1 MFQRFTVV
9 MEYQQKPVL
18 PPPFIGFCHCY
29 SLLKYFIRKA
39 KGLQEVRDNGL
50 KLFLEKD
57 DLERLYD
64 FEEECVEGYFH
75 EQNSILMQST
85 DERIK
90 NTDERVENMYQ
101 KIDDI
106 NQKEN
111 LQSVSVQNM
120 EFRLRKMEESTEQIL
135 SHLAVIHRFMST
147 HINQDIQGSMANISF
162 PVVDHRLRTMSE
174 NDTGALLPVPRE
186 PRKRFMRSLTEVRPD
201 AYIFDDALHGSHFEV
216 RTVIEENHPTKTAEE
231 NINELSINVRSR
243 KLSVQ
248 SEEPE
253 YISSPLHPPLGPTIN
268 TPIPSPPEQITPIP
282 NSDTMSRRPPTLSI
296 RQETKESNSTE
307 SKDTLTPL
315 ETCEERTLVGDQMN
329 EDNVDAYEGLRQ
341 RSGAR
346 RRNSIVGG
354 RRNSESQSNYD
365 INRSQNSLNILS
377 GAPPSMTKRQFSLTQ
392 SEPDTDG
399 PIPPAQAKPAA
410 RKTGRNLLL
419 QIHAEYTSITD
430 ELESMIASPTNS
442 LLDEKPKN
450 INELSNP
457 EFAAMIETRH
467 LKECEDN
474 DYMMLE
480 RLLETRNSVDE
491 SDENVEGFASE
502 FTNHRRMLRRETA
515 IELPVTPSKSHIISM
530 PPDDVNKERNPD
542 YQNRPTISRNVSS
555 EITKL
560 SPLSNQN
567 SPRNSQYLPNA
578 SYLNPEEHPRLYKKS
593 SESLQKNSSSDTEY
607 SLQPYRVM
615 MKQNSNDTNSSIN
628 IDNSSFT
635 NDLPIDAESI
645 LNATVIENM
654 AEDRGSTKRAA
665 TVGSTDVRQGFLRK
679 QFSIDQGK
687 KIDTSR
693 PLSENLEIRMSGVKA
708 LDALTIP
715 PPPPSALPVGLQ
727 PPKGKSNSRLQ
738 TTMLQE
744 SSSISTEDPRETRK
758 LIPGI
763 STHAVQDEIAKLS
776 SNIKSSTDVPNPG
789 DEPFNETM
797 C

>member
-147 HINQDIQGSMANISF
+147 HINQNIQGSMANISF

-201 AYIFDDALHGSHFEV
+201 AYIFDEGSHFEV
-216 RTVIEENHPTKTAEE
+216 RTVIEENEVSKTAEE
-231 NINELSINVRSR
+231 NLNELGIHFRCR

-253 YISSPLHPPLGPTIN
+253 FINSPIHTPLGPSIN
-268 TPIPSPPEQITPIP
+268 TPIPSPPEQIISIP
-282 NSDTMSRRPPTLSI
+282 NPDSMARRPPTLSI
-296 RQETKESNSTE
+296 RQETKETNSTE

-329 EDNVDAYEGLRQ
+329 DDNVDASYEGLRQ
-341 RSGAR
+341 RSTAR

-377 GAPPSMTKRQFSLTQ
+377 GVPVSMTKRQFSLTQ

-442 LLDEKPKN
+442 LDEKPKN

-480 RLLETRNSVDE
+480 RLLETRNSIDE

-515 IELPVTPSKSHIISM
+515 IELPITPSKSHIISM
-530 PPDDVNKERNPD
+530 PSDDVNKEKNTD
-542 YQNRPTISRNVSS
+542 YQNRPTVSRNVSS

-567 SPRNSQYLPNA
+567 SPRNSRYLPNA
-578 SYLNPEEHPRLYKKS
+578 SYLNPEEHQRLYKKS
-593 SESLQKNSSSDTEY
+593 CESLQKNSSSDTEY
-607 SLQPYRVM
+607 SLQPYKVM

-645 LNATVIENM
+645 LNTTVIENT
-654 AEDRGSTKRAA
+654 AEDRALTKKSA
-665 TVGSTDVRQGFLRK
+665 TVGTSDVRQGYLRK
-679 QFSIDQGK
+679 QFSIDHGK
-687 KIDTSR
+687 KIDSVR
-693 PLSENLEIRMSGVKA
+693 PLSENLETKMSGVKA
-708 LDALTIP
+708 LDTLTIP
-715 PPPPSALPVGLQ
+715 PPSPSALSVGPLQ
-727 PPKGKSNSRLQ
+727 SKSNSRLQ
-738 TTMLQE
+738 TNILQE

-763 STHAVQDEIAKLS
+763 STHTVQDEIAKLS
-776 SNIKSSTDVPNPG
+776 SNIKSSTDDPNPI